1 MRKVP
6 SNNTK
11 KHPAGSLLW
20 MNVILNTQFLLYCWA
35 ITLQI
40 WETTPFLFL
49 CILSDLPQ
57 QNNGRDYAKGAPPIL
72 YVPTFPWKYFFPLK
86 QERSKEIKRELF
98 MQERFLYSCVLSPEV

>member
-1 MRKVP
+1 
-6 SNNTK
+6 
-11 KHPAGSLLW
+11 

-49 CILSDLPQ
+49 CILSDLSQ
-57 QNNGRDYAKGAPPIL
+57 QKNDRDYAKGAPPIL
-72 YVPTFPWKYFFPLK
+72 YVPTFPWKYFFSIK

-98 MQERFLYSCVLSPEV
+98 MQGGGSCTCVFS